1 MKKIY
6 KLVLLLII
14 FFFLTTYS
22 PNQLSKIPK
31 KENNFFKVQN
41 IEIVNNDLIKK
52 EELNEKLN
60 YIYNKNIFLI
70 KRNDIE
76 ESLKSID
83 FLDKIEVKKKYPN
96 TIRVRVFE
104 TKPMGILHKKGIKYL
119 LDSSSNLILFSE
131 EKFSGNLPN
140 IIGDGGE
147 KNFINFFE
155 QLKVKNFPIDKIKN
169 YYYFKINRWDLE
181 LQNNKIIKLPS
192 NKVENAIQQSIE
204 LFNRE
209 DFKDY
214 NIIDL
219 RVYGKIVVE

>member
-1 MKKIY
+1 
-6 KLVLLLII
+6 
-14 FFFLTTYS
+14 
-22 PNQLSKIPK
+22 
-31 KENNFFKVQN
+31 
-41 IEIVNNDLIKK
+41 
-52 EELNEKLN
+52 
-60 YIYNKNIFLI
+60 
-70 KRNDIE
+70 
-76 ESLKSID
+76 
-83 FLDKIEVKKKYPN
+83 
-96 TIRVRVFE
+96 
-104 TKPMGILHKKGIKYL
+104 MGILHKKGIKYL

-204 LFNRE
+204 LLNRE

>member
-104 TKPMGILHKKGIKYL
+104 TKPIGILLKKGIKYL

-155 QLKVKNFPIDKIKN
+155 QLKVKNFPINKIKN

>member
-1 MKKIY
+1 
-6 KLVLLLII
+6 
-14 FFFLTTYS
+14 
-22 PNQLSKIPK
+22 
-31 KENNFFKVQN
+31 
-41 IEIVNNDLIKK
+41 
-52 EELNEKLN
+52 
-60 YIYNKNIFLI
+60 
-70 KRNDIE
+70 
-76 ESLKSID
+76 
-83 FLDKIEVKKKYPN
+83 
-96 TIRVRVFE
+96 
-104 TKPMGILHKKGIKYL
+104 MGILHKKGIKYL

-131 EKFSGNLPN
+131 KKFYGNLPN

-147 KNFINFFE
+147 KNFINFFK